1 MRGDETA
8 ARSAGWLFIIGGVI
22 TIVTAFLPSS
32 AVVDMTVLIGLG
44 LVCIIVGLTTWLL
57 PWHRWSPRATI
68 VLAPTACALIAAG
81 DRYGSSAPYTYAIW
95 YVVVFMWV
103 GLSHPRRTALWLAP
117 STAVFYV
124 APLIGRTS
132 AAAGGIESVAVA
144 VSVCVL
150 VGETVSWALSELQS
164 TRDESEHRARLLR
177 TVARAATTISA
188 LDDDEV
194 LSAVAD
200 SVTGLGFTIASFGV
214 FSENGQTYTIVQ
226 PRGLPREFADQVHTA
241 ETGLPAA
248 VRKRRETVVVDDYA
262 SYPLANPAITALGI
276 RAGIATPVWVRGRLQ
291 AVLIGATAERMRLS
305 AQDVE
310 AFELLAHHAGRAL
323 ENAHRFDEERRAKEL
338 LAEVSIRDELT
349 GVGNRRHAVT
359 LLDSL
364 QPGDAVVM
372 IDLDNFKAINDASGH
387 DAGDRV
393 LVAVA
398 DHLRASVRDA
408 DLVARYGGEEFIV
421 VLRRGATAGVPTAE
435 RLLATW
441 RDSHPAT
448 TFSAG
453 VAVHEDGWSP
463 ALTLAKADAALYA
476 AKRQGRDQVCMHPSE
491 AVVRD

>member
-1 MRGDETA
+1 MRGDDTA
-8 ARSAGWLFIIGGVI
+8 ARSAGWLFTIGGSV
-22 TIVTAFLPSS
+22 TILTAFLPDS
-32 AVVDMTVLIGLG
+32 AVVDMGVLIGLG
-44 LVCIIVGLTTWLL
+44 LVCIIVGLTSWLL
-57 PWHRWSPRATI
+57 PWQRWSPQATI
-68 VLAPTACALIAAG
+68 VLAPIACALIAAG
-81 DRYGSSAPYTYAIW
+81 DRYGSSSPYTYAIW
-95 YVVVFMWV
+95 YVVVFTWV
-103 GLSHPRRTALWLAP
+103 GLSHPRKTALWLAP

-132 AAAGGIESVAVA
+132 AAPGGIASVAVA
-144 VSVCVL
+144 VPVCVL
-150 VGETVSWALSELQS
+150 VGETVAWAMSELQS

-194 LSAVAD
+194 LAAVAD
-200 SVTGLGFTIASFGV
+200 SVTGLGFTVAAFCV
-214 FSENGQTYTIVQ
+214 FSEGGQKYTVVQ
-226 PRGLPREFADQVHTA
+226 PRGLPREFAAQIHDA
-241 ETGLPAA
+241 RTGLPSA
-248 VRKRRETVVVDDYA
+248 VRQRRETVVVEDYA
-262 SYPLANPAITALGI
+262 SYPLANPAITALGA
-276 RAGIATPVWVRGRLQ
+276 RAGIATPVWVRGHLQ

-305 AQDVE
+305 AEDVE

-323 ENAHRFDEERRAKEL
+323 ENAQRFDEERRAKEL

-372 IDLDNFKAINDASGH
+372 IDLDHFKEVNDASGH
-387 DAGDRV
+387 DAGDQV

-421 VLRRGATAGVPTAE
+421 VLRRGATAAVATAE

-441 RDSHPAT
+441 RDSHPAV

-453 VAVHEDGWSP
+453 VAVHEAGWSS

-476 AKRQGRDQVCMHPSE
+476 AKRQGRDRVCMHPTE
-491 AVVRD
+491 AIAVD